1 MFPLLTGCLYCSFTD
16 VKSFTGEDA
25 ICFCSPLRLSI
36 LVEWMRLLETLVIL
50 SVFLMRPWFPP
61 HGVVKNK
68 WDNMRKALSR
78 CRRLWEMKAVTK
90 QERPPEPHPR
100 PPPSTFTLGFALCH
114 EGTHR
119 HVCRHSTQWSASNF
133 TPNQELVLR
142 KCLVHSKCYISGVER
157 GGHSWASKTW
167 LQSDWIDQYT

>member
-1 MFPLLTGCLYCSFTD
+1 MFPLLIGCLYCSFTD

-68 WDNMRKALSR
+68 WDNMRKALSK

-114 EGTHR
+114 EGTPR

-133 TPNQELVLR
+133 TPNQELCFLR
-142 KCLVHSKCYISGVER
+142 TMPKMFLS
-157 GGHSWASKTW
+157 
-167 LQSDWIDQYT
+167 Q

>member
-61 HGVVKNK
+61 HRVVKNK

-133 TPNQELVLR
+133 TPNQELGNGKQGL
-142 KCLVHSKCYISGVER
+142 
-157 GGHSWASKTW
+157 
-167 LQSDWIDQYT
+167 